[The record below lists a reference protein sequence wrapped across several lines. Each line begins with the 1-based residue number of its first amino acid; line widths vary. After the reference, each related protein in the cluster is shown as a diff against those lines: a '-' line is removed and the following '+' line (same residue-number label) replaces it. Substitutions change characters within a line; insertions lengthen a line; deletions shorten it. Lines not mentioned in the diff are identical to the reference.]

1 MYSWNDFVCE
11 QRFGRSRCISVS
23 VSDKKFPVA
32 LKYLALVVVG
42 TAVQCL
48 FRPIPM
54 VPSISLVVV
63 DVPVLVGFVDVEDV
77 VVGVRVDGSNR

>member
-1 MYSWNDFVCE
+1 M
-11 QRFGRSRCISVS
+11 S

-48 FRPIPM
+48 FRPLPM
-54 VPSISLVVV
+54 FPSISIVVV
-63 DVPVLVGFVDVEDV
+63 DVQVLVGFVDVEGVIVIV
-77 VVGVRVDGSNR
+77 VVGVDRM

>member
-1 MYSWNDFVCE
+1 MFG
-11 QRFGRSRCISVS
+11 RFGYISVNVCDTKVS
-23 VSDKKFPVA
+23 VV
-32 LKYLALVVVG
+32 LKYLVVVVIG

-63 DVPVLVGFVDVEDV
+63 DVPLLVGFVDVEGVIVIV
-77 VVGVRVDGSNR
+77 VVDGSSK

>member
-1 MYSWNDFVCE
+1 MV
-11 QRFGRSRCISVS
+11 
-23 VSDKKFPVA
+23 
-32 LKYLALVVVG
+32 LKYLAVVVVG

-63 DVPVLVGFVDVEDV
+63 DVPLLVGFVDVEGVIVIV
-77 VVGVRVDGSNR
+77 VVGVDRM